1 MTERNNTAIHIGQL
15 NLRMPGANS
24 EAGQQLANSLAEN
37 LAQRI
42 PADARRHIG
51 ALSVRVPVAVG
62 ASEAD
67 MSAAIT
73 GAIARAL
80 SRPYRTTNTSDPTGE

>member
-1 MTERNNTAIHIGQL
+1 MAERNNTAIHIGQL
-15 NLRMPGANS
+15 NLRMPGSSA
-24 EAGQQLANSLAEN
+24 ETGQRVADSLAEN

-42 PADARRHIG
+42 PADTRRHIG
-51 ALSVRVPVAVG
+51 ALSVRVPVAAG